1 MRHPESLVLAIADA
15 SSLQTNRQSRGSQH
29 QSSSRAATYIILL
42 PERCTG
48 ERHMKVSLNKG
59 QRQMFQEAE
68 AGCEAPW
75 WLRHCKIIAG
85 AIAAAVP
92 SGGLKH

>member
-1 MRHPESLVLAIADA
+1 MRHPESRVLAIADA
-15 SSLQTNRQSRGSQH
+15 ALLETNGQSRGSQH
-29 QSSSRAATYIILL
+29 QTSSRAATYIILL

-48 ERHMKVSLNKG
+48 EWHKKVSLNKG